1 MAQYTIAERQ
11 AIKDRL
17 ADKQYFEQDLAL
29 FAQLFPHHVLVGECK
44 RVNNLNRL
52 SLQKRII
59 YHMLTRVS
67 AEQIK
72 ANRKH
77 NRVKE
82 VSEQILP
89 ESVRDIRGKIQE
101 KVSGW
106 MKSIR
111 KVISRLQN

>member
-1 MAQYTIAERQ
+1 MTQYTIAERQ
-11 AIKDRL
+11 EIKDRL
-17 ADKQYFEQDLAL
+17 ADEQYFEQDLAL

-44 RVNNLNRL
+44 RVNKMNRL

-77 NRVKE
+77 NRIKE
-82 VSEQILP
+82 ASEQILP

-106 MKSIR
+106 KQ
-111 KVISRLQN
+111 KLQKLLSGGK